1 MKKFILILIILTISF
16 ESITVFAEED
26 TVDMF
31 EVYHISRES
40 FANFIENPAR
50 ESIEREN
57 GYTIFCKYKKSDKAG
72 YIQREVVNLKFNSVY
87 NQDIVLNQEAKSGIF
102 RMGYETYPA
111 YTETLECFGTNESVA
126 LFLKKLGMECEVN
139 DYFFIW
145 VWNPIPMSVWC
156 ETDKGIYFITIVF
169 NLDSQE
175 YDYCLYSADEY
186 YEKYRTKTGKLFVN
200 GVDVT
205 EDNYVRFEGSVFF
218 APFRTIMEQLGYD
231 VKWDE
236 KDGVALFYVNNN
248 QYALNPLKFSGILPS
263 YAIRGEHIRF
273 VPDYGFVKDGRIILC
288 SYGSF
293 GKLMSLLNV
302 KYSVDYDKAEIQIVS
317 Q

>member
-1 MKKFILILIILTISF
+1 MKKFILIIFIVLF

-31 EVYHISRES
+31 EVYDISRES
-40 FANFIENPAR
+40 FAKFIENPAR
-50 ESIEREN
+50 ESVEREN

-72 YIQREVVNLKFNSVY
+72 YIKREVVNLQTNSVF
-87 NQDIVLNQEAKSGIF
+87 NQEAKSGVF
-102 RMGYETYPA
+102 RMGDETYPA

-126 LFLKKLGMECEVN
+126 LFLKKFGMECEVN

-145 VWNPIPMSVWC
+145 VWDPIPMSVWC

-169 NLDSQE
+169 NLDSRE
-175 YDYCLYSADEY
+175 YDYYLYSADEY
-186 YEKYRTKTGKLFVN
+186 YEKYRTRSGKLLVN

-218 APFRTIMEQLGYD
+218 APFRTIMERLGYD
-231 VKWDE
+231 VIWDE
-236 KDGVALFYVNNN
+236 EYGVALFYVNNN

-263 YAIRGEHIRF
+263 YAIRGEHTGFI
-273 VPDYGFVKDGRIILC
+273 PDYGFVKDGRIILC

-293 GKLMSLLNV
+293 GKLMKLLNV
-302 KYSVDYDKAEIQIVS
+302 DYNVDYDKAEIRIVS